1 MQNKPRNNIRDPRK
15 HPMRGD
21 TLRKFGTTLTAAEVI
36 KNERGTITHIRT
48 AQSDTKTISA
58 WRAWAKESC
67 EVIHQTPEAI

>member
-1 MQNKPRNNIRDPRK
+1 M
-15 HPMRGD
+15 
-21 TLRKFGTTLTAAEVI
+21 
-36 KNERGTITHIRT
+36 KNARGTITHIRT